1 MAGAGGMT
9 PYEERSLQIFS
20 EINEKLDRITR
31 KITPEITPEIS
42 TKSKAIRKPPIWV
55 SFVSRVRNLRKAA
68 AIKQARPNDYMT
80 MTDEEIEAFRLGGRR
95 NTRKR
100 RS

>member
-1 MAGAGGMT
+1 MAGAGSMT

-20 EINEKLDRITR
+20 EINEKLDIITR
-31 KITPEITPEIS
+31 KIAPETGPS
-42 TKSKAIRKPPIWV
+42 PQQLSKWI

-68 AIKQARPNDYMT
+68 AIRDARPNDYMT

>member
-20 EINEKLDRITR
+20 EINEKLDRITQ
-31 KITPEITPEIS
+31 KIGVH
-42 TKSKAIRKPPIWV
+42 KPSNWLK
-55 SFVSRVRNLRKAA
+55 FASRVRNLRKAA
-68 AIKQARPNDYMT
+68 AIKDARPNDYMT